1 MQLLVK
7 RILLMIPTLFGVSIL
22 VFFLL
27 AISGDPT
34 RSLLAADAPP
44 EQVAALRKEL
54 HLDEPI
60 GVRYMYWL
68 KDALRGDL
76 GKSYTGSNAPVFPE
90 LVRRLPATLELG
102 VVTMFFATLLS
113 VAIAVLSVKKPGGA
127 FDQSART
134 VIFVF
139 LAMPGFW
146 LGIELIILFS
156 RRLGWFPPA
165 GRGEGS
171 FLSDP
176 ANHFAHLALPAI
188 TLGVGTAAS
197 LCRVLRASL
206 LEVLHSDF
214 VRTARAKGLSTN
226 VVLVRHAL
234 RNALIPFVTLSGL
247 TIAGLL
253 EGSIIIE
260 SVFAWPGIGQWM
272 VDAIKGRDTPVVMAG
287 VLLTAVIYSAINL
300 IVDVLY
306 TVIDPRVRLDGGSGR
321 A

>member
-1 MQLLVK
+1 
-7 RILLMIPTLFGVSIL
+7 MIPTLLGVSVL

-34 RSLLAADAPP
+34 RGLLPADAPR
-44 EQVAALRKEL
+44 EQVAKLRAEL
-54 HLDEPI
+54 HLDDPI
-60 GVRYMYWL
+60 YVRYFHWL
-68 KDALRGDL
+68 KRAVQGDL
-76 GKSYTGSNAPVFPE
+76 GKSYTGSNMPVAPE
-90 LVRRLPATLELG
+90 LMRRLPATLELG

-113 VAIAVLSVKKPGGA
+113 VFIAVMSVRKPGGA

-165 GRGEGS
+165 GRGDGTLFEN
-171 FLSDP
+171 P
-176 ANHFAHLALPAI
+176 AGHLAHLALPAI

-206 LEVLHSDF
+206 LEILYSDF
-214 VRTARAKGLSTN
+214 IRTAKAKGLSSNT
-226 VVLVRHAL
+226 VLIRHAL

-287 VLLTAVIYSAINL
+287 VLLTAVIYSAVNL
-300 IVDVLY
+300 VVDILY
-306 TVIDPRVRLDGGSGR
+306 TVIDPRVRLDGGSAR
-321 A
+321 

>member
-1 MQLLVK
+1 MQLLIK
-7 RILLMIPTLFGVSIL
+7 RILLMIPTLFGVSVL

-27 AISGDPT
+27 AISGDPI
-34 RSLLAADAPP
+34 RSLLAADASA

-54 HLDEPI
+54 NLDKPI
-60 GVRYMYWL
+60 PVRYVLWL
-68 KDALRGDL
+68 KDALQGDL
-76 GKSYTGSNAPVFPE
+76 GKSYTGSNLPVAPE
-90 LVRRLPATLELG
+90 LLRRLPATLELG

-113 VAIAVLSVKKPGGA
+113 VGIAVLSVRNPGGP

-156 RRLGWFPPA
+156 RKLGWFPPA
-165 GRGEGS
+165 GRGDGS
-171 FLSDP
+171 FFNDP
-176 ANHFAHLALPAI
+176 FSHIAHLALPAI

-214 VRTARAKGLSTN
+214 IRTARAKGLSSN
-226 VVLVRHAL
+226 VVLIRHAL
-234 RNALIPFVTLSGL
+234 RNALIPFVTLSGI

-272 VDAIKGRDTPVVMAG
+272 VDAIKGRDAPVVMAG
-287 VLLTAVIYSAINL
+287 VLLTAVIYSGVNL
-300 IVDVLY
+300 VVDILY
-306 TVIDPRVRLDGGSGR
+306 TVIDPRVRLDGGNAR
-321 A
+321 